1 MEELKNIIR
10 EIQSYKN
17 SLSLNNLSDDMILD
31 CSVRIFNS
39 QNIESNHNPKKES
52 QTNQEILATAKQ
64 INLLKKLKY
73 KGDISTITKKEA
85 SALIDEMMQ
94 SRK

>member
-1 MEELKNIIR
+1 MEELKNIIK

-39 QNIESNHNPKKES
+39 QNIESNHTKKES
-52 QTNQEILATAKQ
+52 QTNQEILATPKQ

-73 KGDISTITKKEA
+73 KGDFSQITKKEA

-94 SRK
+94 GRK

>member
-17 SLSLNNLSDDMILD
+17 SLSLNNLSDDIILD

-39 QNIESNHNPKKES
+39 QNIESNHNTKKES
-52 QTNQEILATAKQ
+52 QTNQEILATPKQ
-64 INLLKKLKY
+64 VNLLKKLRY
-73 KGDISTITKKEA
+73 KGDFSNITKKEA